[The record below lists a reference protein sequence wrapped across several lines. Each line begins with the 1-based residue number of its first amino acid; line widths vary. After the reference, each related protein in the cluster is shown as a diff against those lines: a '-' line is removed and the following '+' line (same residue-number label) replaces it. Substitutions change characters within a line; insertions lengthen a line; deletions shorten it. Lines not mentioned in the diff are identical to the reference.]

1 MSLVQKMI
9 SASKLDVALYESV
22 EADQNATTQAMTVV
36 VISSLCAGLGAIRS
50 GITATVLMVIAALIG
65 WVIWAFLCYIIGTKL
80 LPEPQ
85 TKSDLGELL
94 RTTGFAQ
101 SPGVLRILAIIP
113 VIGVLINLAVAIWML
128 VAMFIAVRQALD
140 YTSNLRTLAVVAIG
154 FVINLV
160 ITAVLMTIGV
170 AGGAVAG
177 GLAGLGG

>member
-9 SASKLDVALYESV
+9 SAAKLDVALYESV

-36 VISSLCAGLGAIRS
+36 VISAVCAGLGAIRS
-50 GITATVLMVIAALIG
+50 GIMPMIFMIIAALLG
-65 WVIWAFLCYIIGTKL
+65 WVIWAFLCYIIGTKM

-85 TKSDLGELL
+85 TQSDLGELL

-101 SPGVLRILAIIP
+101 SPGVFRILAIIP
-113 VIGVLINLAVAIWML
+113 FVGVLINLAVGLWML

-140 YTSNLRTLAVVAIG
+140 YKSNMRTLAVVAIG

-160 ITAVLMTIGV
+160 ITTILVTMGV

-177 GLAGLGG
+177 GLAGMGG